1 MTFQYI
7 NTGTGA
13 NKGDGDSLRVAF
25 QKINSNFSQIDI
37 SDTSVS
43 IVDGNG
49 NPQIDLKVF
58 SGEFNIPSDTITP
71 VELFSFDKREY
82 RSASIEIFASDSVT
96 NSQDSGTGYFVNWN
110 GNNAVVAGVGVLS
123 LLPNGTTTNANW
135 DLSNAVITGDALTVM
150 AKNMSG
156 TTASN
161 VIQWKAK
168 VNLFRL

>member
-13 NKGDGDSLRVAF
+13 NKGDGDSLRLAF
-25 QKINSNFSQIDI
+25 QKINHNFSQIDI
-37 SDTSVS
+37 TDSSVS
-43 IVDGNG
+43 IKDENG
-49 NPQIDLKVF
+49 VNQVDLKVF
-58 SGEFNIPSDTITP
+58 SGEFNIPADTITP
-71 VELFSFDKREY
+71 VELFNFDNREY

-96 NSQDSGTGYFVNWN
+96 NSQDSGTGYFVSWN
-110 GNNAVVAGVGVLS
+110 GSNALVLGTGLVS
-123 LLPNGTTTNANW
+123 FFPNGTTNNAKW
-135 DLSNAVITGDALTVM
+135 DLTNAVITGDTVTVM